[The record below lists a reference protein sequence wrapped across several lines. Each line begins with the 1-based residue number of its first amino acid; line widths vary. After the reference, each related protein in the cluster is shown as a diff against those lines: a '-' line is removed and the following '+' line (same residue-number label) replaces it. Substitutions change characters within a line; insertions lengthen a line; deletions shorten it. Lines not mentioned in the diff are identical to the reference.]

1 MNRQRHVWIV
11 NYYSTPPEFTVNERH
26 LKFAHYLQEAGYK
39 VTIFS
44 ASFLQD
50 RNVKLVKGNKKFEFI
65 RYGEFLFCH
74 IKVRPYK
81 GNSFSRMFS
90 ICMANI
96 T

>member
-1 MNRQRHVWIV
+1 MNVI
-11 NYYSTPPEFTVNERH
+11 

-90 ICMANI
+90 IFQFAWRILRNRKI
-96 T
+96 F

>member
-65 RYGEFLFCH
+65 VTESSCF
-74 IKVRPYK
+74 
-81 GNSFSRMFS
+81 
-90 ICMANI
+90 A